1 MLTNAEATSA
11 TLAPLAPQNGYRA
24 SMRRLAGVLVTLVLL
39 SACGND
45 GDTESTQAD
54 ELPKVST
61 ATTCGQ
67 LFDGDAPLEAVVDLM
82 SKESTVVQDA
92 DEARGLADDLEPI
105 AEQAGEDTEPHIGV
119 VRDELET
126 FAESVDERESFD
138 TTALVTSLTELNNVC
153 GVTPRF

>member
-1 MLTNAEATSA
+1 
-11 TLAPLAPQNGYRA
+11 
-24 SMRRLAGVLVTLVLL
+24 MRRLTGVIAAALLL

-45 GDTESTQAD
+45 GDTESNQAD
-54 ELPKVST
+54 EELPQVST

-92 DEARGLADDLEPI
+92 DEARRLADDLEPI
-105 AEQAGEDTEPHIGV
+105 AEQADEDTEPHIGV
-119 VRDELET
+119 VRDELDT
-126 FAESVDERESFD
+126 FAESVDELESFD
-138 TTALVTSLTELNNVC
+138 TTALVTSLTELNNIC